1 MPILT
6 ILPKYTHQNFHKFTN
21 ILHLYAFM
29 LHLILCVKWGFS
41 GGYFLGPKKHQ
52 FSHPRKPDRG
62 EEYVCGVGVSPTDQD
77 EDHLTGH
84 TGCLS
89 RLLMVAWELKN
100 LPRRGFW
107 PFWGGKFCWSNTVA
121 GELGEAFFF
130 LQNVDFFED
139 VTIFLNSDWMMV

>member
-1 MPILT
+1 M
-6 ILPKYTHQNFHKFTN
+6 Y
-21 ILHLYAFM
+21 YG
-29 LHLILCVKWGFS
+29 GFS
-41 GGYFLGPKKHQ
+41 GGFFLGPKKHQ

-100 LPRRGFW
+100 LPRRGRFGR
-107 PFWGGKFCWSNTVA
+107 FWGLPICWSNTQL
-121 GELGEAFFF
+121 LGSWGKLFFF
-130 LQNVDFFED
+130 FFFAECGFFED
-139 VTIFLNSDWMMV
+139 VTFF